1 MRREGLRFR
10 VLEMNVRPREGDT
23 RKGFGKRSVLLGY
36 LSRIL
41 TTPQVFWELHI
52 TYFCK
57 V

>member
-41 TTPQVFWELHI
+41 TAPQVFW
-52 TYFCK
+52 
-57 V
+57 